1 MLHLCDRSSFRRPLI
16 GVLGRARPPRP
27 SHGIL
32 AALLQ
37 QPQHKHYG
45 QGERDTE
52 TEVVVTV
59 A

>member
-16 GVLGRARPPRP
+16 GVLGRRGHP
-27 SHGIL
+27 GL
-32 AALLQ
+32 AMAYLRALVQ

-45 QGERDTE
+45 QGERDAE